1 MSKKCKAASA
11 LRRLQKKRALKAA
24 NTAKYQSWRNA
35 GENQKS
41 ARFTKKKLFGRSAT
55 KGTHTVFPFCGNPA
69 CPKCFESSDVGV
81 IANRH

>member
-1 MSKKCKAASA
+1 MSKTSKATSK
-11 LRRLQKKRALKAA
+11 LKRLQKKRALKAA
-24 NTAKYQSWRNA
+24 NIAKYQSWKNA

-41 ARFTKKKLFGRSAT
+41 ARFTKAKLFGRNAL
-55 KGTHTVFPFCGNPA
+55 KGLHVVFPFCGNPA